1 MATHIRVDYD
11 ERRYVTRAR
20 SPGDEWDR
28 DDTAA
33 DISINGIEIV
43 PEARYRDITVPFDVD
58 INKSY
63 ILLWADYNTGDSF
76 GHDENYVEFIDLFET
91 IERAQAARK
100 ALENSTGYS
109 CTYVREDGSEI
120 STSIPWD
127 GYFESLNELRLEVVS
142 VSRYR

>member
-1 MATHIRVDYD
+1 MATHVRIDYD
-11 ERRYVTRAR
+11 EHRYVTRAG
-20 SPGDEWDR
+20 SPDDRWDR

-43 PEARYRDITVPFDVD
+43 SEAGYRDLSVPFDVD

-76 GHDENYVEFIDLFET
+76 GHDRNYVEFIDLFET

-100 ALENSTGYS
+100 ALEEGTSYTRS
-109 CTYVREDGSEI
+109 YVREDGTGV
-120 STSIPWD
+120 STSIPWA
-127 GYFESLNELRLEVVS
+127 GYFESLNELRLDVVS
-142 VSRYR
+142 VSRFR